1 MNVKQIQ
8 TLSVVELEVEVEV
21 KVLVPLSALAVENL
35 E

>member
-8 TLSVVELEVEVEV
+8 TLSEVELEVKV
-21 KVLVPLSALAVENL
+21 KVKVPLSALAVENL